1 MKARA
6 SYNQV
11 KGLADA
17 YRKHPERC
25 LRALY
30 TSSSVSALDLEAKA
44 RKNAKWTDRTG
55 QARRSI
61 TGVSE
66 LNGTT
71 VSIRLEGYA
80 TSNGKKTIS
89 RVSSSSSKSGRL
101 SLKAGGGSYRLAGK
115 EYFQYLEFAKKKKY
129 AILEPTIKENRQE
142 VINRYANA
150 LKSVDL
156 DI

>member
-1 MKARA
+1 MKVKV
-6 SYNQV
+6 SCNQV

-17 YRKHPERC
+17 YRKHPDRC

-30 TSSSVSALDLEAKA
+30 ASSSVSALDLEAKA

-66 LNGTT
+66 LDGTT

-80 TSNGKKTIS
+80 TQKN
-89 RVSSSSSKSGRL
+89 
-101 SLKAGGGSYRLAGK
+101 K
-115 EYFQYLEFAKKKKY
+115 EYFQYLEFAKQKKY
-129 AILEPTIKENRQE
+129 AILEPTLKENKDE